1 MIGLKMLNKIKK
13 LLQSNKQDQTELLK
27 KQIELIEQA
36 QLLQK
41 ARIIVAD
48 RKSKQLGR
56 KITSAEVSP
65 LEAYNWLDAWLIGQ
79 KNGVEI

>member
-1 MIGLKMLNKIKK
+1 MKGLKMLNKIKK

-48 RKSKQLGR
+48 RKSKQLNK

>member
-1 MIGLKMLNKIKK
+1 MKGLKMLNKIKK
-13 LLQSNKQDQTELLK
+13 LLQSNKQDQTELLR

-56 KITSAEVSP
+56 KITSAEISP

>member
-1 MIGLKMLNKIKK
+1 MLNKIKK
-13 LLQSNKQDQTELLK
+13 LLQPNKQDQTELLR

-48 RKSKQLGR
+48 RKSKQLGK
-56 KITSAEVSP
+56 KITSSEISP

>member
-1 MIGLKMLNKIKK
+1 MKGLKMLNKIKK

>member
-1 MIGLKMLNKIKK
+1 MKGLKMLNKIKK
-13 LLQSNKQDQTELLK
+13 LFQSNKQDQTELLK

>member
-1 MIGLKMLNKIKK
+1 MKGLKMLNKIKK
-13 LLQSNKQDQTELLK
+13 LLQPNKQDQTELLR

-48 RKSKQLGR
+48 RKSKQLGK
-56 KITSAEVSP
+56 KITSSEISP

>member
-1 MIGLKMLNKIKK
+1 MLNKIKK
-13 LLQSNKQDQTELLK
+13 LFQSNKQDQTELLR

-48 RKSKQLGR
+48 RKSKQLNK

-65 LEAYNWLDAWLIGQ
+65 LEAYNFLDAWLIGQ

>member
-1 MIGLKMLNKIKK
+1 MKGLKMLNKIKK
-13 LLQSNKQDQTELLK
+13 LLQSNKQDQTELLR

-48 RKSKQLGR
+48 RKSKQLNK

-65 LEAYNWLDAWLIGQ
+65 LEAYNFLDAWLIGQ

>member
-1 MIGLKMLNKIKK
+1 MKGLKMLNKIKK
-13 LLQSNKQDQTELLK
+13 LFQSNKQDQTELLK

-56 KITSAEVSP
+56 KIPSAEVSP

>member
-1 MIGLKMLNKIKK
+1 MKGLKMLNKIKK
-13 LLQSNKQDQTELLK
+13 LLQSNKQDQTELLR

-48 RKSKQLGR
+48 RKSKQLNK
-56 KITSAEVSP
+56 KITSAEISP

>member
-1 MIGLKMLNKIKK
+1 MKGLKMLNKIKK

-48 RKSKQLGR
+48 RKSKQLNK

-65 LEAYNWLDAWLIGQ
+65 LEAYNFLDAWLIGQ

>member
-1 MIGLKMLNKIKK
+1 MLNKIKK
-13 LLQSNKQDQTELLK
+13 LLQSNKQDQTELLR

-48 RKSKQLGR
+48 RKSKQLNK

-65 LEAYNWLDAWLIGQ
+65 LEAYNFLDAWLIGQ

>member
-1 MIGLKMLNKIKK
+1 MKGLKMLNKIKK

-65 LEAYNWLDAWLIGQ
+65 LEAYNFLDAWLIGQ

>member
-1 MIGLKMLNKIKK
+1 MKGLKMLNKIKK
-13 LLQSNKQDQTELLK
+13 LFQSNKQDQTELLR

-48 RKSKQLGR
+48 RKSKQLNK

>member
-1 MIGLKMLNKIKK
+1 MKGLKMLNKIKK
-13 LLQSNKQDQTELLK
+13 LFQSNKQDQTELLR

-48 RKSKQLGR
+48 RKSKQLNK

-65 LEAYNWLDAWLIGQ
+65 LEAYNFLDAWLIGQ

>member
-1 MIGLKMLNKIKK
+1 MLNKIKK
-13 LLQSNKQDQTELLK
+13 LLQSNKQDQTELLR

-56 KITSAEVSP
+56 KITSAEISP

>member
-1 MIGLKMLNKIKK
+1 MLNKIKK

>member
-1 MIGLKMLNKIKK
+1 MKGLKMLNKIKK

-48 RKSKQLGR
+48 IKSKQLGR

>member
-1 MIGLKMLNKIKK
+1 MINKIIE
-13 LLQSNKQDQTELLK
+13 LFQPNKQDQTELLR

-36 QLLQK
+36 EILQK

-48 RKSKQLGR
+48 RKSKQLGK
-56 KITSAEVSP
+56 KITSGDISP

-79 KNGVEI
+79 ENGVEI